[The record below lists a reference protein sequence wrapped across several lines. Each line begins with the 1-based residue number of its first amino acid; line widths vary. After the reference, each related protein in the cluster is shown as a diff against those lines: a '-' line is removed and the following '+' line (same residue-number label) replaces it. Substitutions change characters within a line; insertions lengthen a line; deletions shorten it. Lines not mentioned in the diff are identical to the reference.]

1 MARRAKEA
9 AADPTH
15 NMSAEEKDARR
26 KELLEHLIANDN
38 DLSAAAA
45 KVKGVMGSRK
55 ALLKDLQK
63 FDVSRDDALWYLSS
77 RKRDVEEID
86 RETRARNRI
95 AKLMQLPIGAQ
106 LGMFDDGDSV
116 AKVIDSADPEQ
127 MGYDA
132 ALAGKTSDD
141 NPHDDGSPAF
151 LKWNV
156 GFNRGIEAGV
166 KAAIK
171 PAA

>member
-1 MARRAKEA
+1 MAKRAKEA

-15 NMSAEEKDARR
+15 NMSTEEKDARR

-38 DLSAAAA
+38 DLAAAQA

-63 FDVSRDDALWYLSS
+63 FDVSRDDALWYLSA

-106 LGMFDDGDSV
+106 LGLFEDGDSV
-116 AKVIDSADPEQ
+116 AATVDKGDPEQ
-127 MGYDA
+127 MGHDA
-132 ALAGKTSDD
+132 ALAGKTTDD
-141 NPHDDGSPAF
+141 NPFEDGSPDF
-151 LKWNV
+151 LKWTV

-166 KAAIK
+166 KASIK
-171 PAA
+171 AA